1 MKIRMNKKIGIGA
14 AVAVGTITVVGA
26 VAKAFDEH
34 GRRSFYKGFDTGKL
48 IGDFTTAEK
57 FAHKQAELHMKYD
70 SLQREHEKL
79 REEYDELSA
88 EYNDILGYYE
98 GE

>member
-1 MKIRMNKKIGIGA
+1 MKIRMNKKIGIGV
-14 AVAVGTITVVGA
+14 AVAVGAVAVVGA
-26 VAKAFDEH
+26 VAKAFGEH
-34 GRRSFYKGFDTGKL
+34 GRKSFYKGFDTGKL

-57 FAHKQAELHMKYD
+57 FAHRQAEMHRKYD
-70 SLQREHEKL
+70 ALQCEHEKL

>member
-1 MKIRMNKKIGIGA
+1 MNKKIGIGA
-14 AVAVGTITVVGA
+14 AVAVGSVAIIGA
-26 VAKAFDEH
+26 IARAVTNYGTKY
-34 GRRSFYKGFDTGKL
+34 FYKGLDTGKL

-57 FAHKQAELHMKYD
+57 FAHKQTELHRKYD
-70 SLQREHEKL
+70 ALQREHEKL
-79 REEYDELSA
+79 KEDYDELSA